1 MANQASSEDML
12 DFYQPWELSDV
23 VLVVEEERFH
33 VHRSILGMWSPVFST
48 MFTAQFKEKT
58 AEEVPLPG
66 KKASEIKEMLLVIY
80 PTSAKPIDD
89 GNYLFLLKLAKE
101 YMMTKL
107 TKKCEIY
114 LKDRLEKPPWLSGFG
129 IFGSFGRCYDTTD
142 CLTVL
147 DIAQTYELE
156 RLQTACNNRAKSM
169 DIEDLKRH
177 DIYNNISFPNY
188 RAIVEGMIERMKE
201 ELRCSKDNVS
211 QLTSDSEKIKTKY
224 KSTASDALKQL
235 EEIISLVVFRICMSD
250 NSSGRQTAS
259 GTDEKLNYIK
269 RSDGEFK
276 NLHGPLTVLRD
287 KLKACQACA

>member
-23 VLVVEEERFH
+23 VLVVEEERLH
-33 VHRSILGMWSPVFST
+33 VHRSILGMWSPVFSK

-89 GNYLFLLKLAKE
+89 GNYLFLLELAKE

-114 LKDRLEKPPWLSGFG
+114 LEDSLEKLPFYSPSQV
-129 IFGSFGRCYDTTD
+129 SHH
-142 CLTVL
+142 CLRVL
-147 DIAQTYELE
+147 DIAQAYELE
-156 RLQTACNNRAKSM
+156 RLQTECNNRAKSM
-169 DIEDLKRH
+169 DIEDLKMH
-177 DIYNNISFPNY
+177 DSYNNISFPNY
-188 RAIVEGMIERMKE
+188 RAIVEGMIERMKQ
-201 ELRCSKDNVS
+201 ELRRSKDNVS
-211 QLTSDSEKIKTKY
+211 RLTSNSEKIKTKY
-224 KSTASDALKQL
+224 KSTASDALKEL
-235 EEIISLVVFRICMSD
+235 EEIISLVVFRIGMSD

-269 RSDGEFK
+269 RSGGEFK

-287 KLKACQACA
+287 KLKACQACAQGKLS

>member
-1 MANQASSEDML
+1 MANQASTEDML

-33 VHRSILGMWSPVFST
+33 VHRSILGMWSPVFSK

-80 PTSAKPIDD
+80 STSAKPIDD
-89 GNYLFLLKLAKE
+89 GNYLFLLELAKE

-114 LKDRLEKPPWLSGFG
+114 LEDRLEKSLFFSA
-129 IFGSFGRCYDTTD
+129 SNH
-142 CLTVL
+142 CLRVL
-147 DIAQTYELE
+147 DIAQAYELE

-177 DIYNNISFPNY
+177 DMYNNISFPNY

-201 ELRCSKDNVS
+201 ELRRSKDNVS
-211 QLTSDSEKIKTKY
+211 RLTSNSEKIKTKY